1 MDDIVRKDIPPETP
15 NDRLTTPHL
24 PARDPKDQVEQPD
37 TRGRA
42 LTHAQH
48 QSHGGQPNS
57 PRHHQQIGASR
68 LRRWPS
74 RFLLRAV
81 RSDALHRVTQ
91 PVRSRVNIR
100 LRRTHAG
107 VPKKLLHFI
116 E

>member
-68 LRRWPS
+68 LSGLARK
-74 RFLLRAV
+74 FVGGHAQAV
-81 RSDALHRVTQ
+81 GSPR
-91 PVRSRVNIR
+91 
-100 LRRTHAG
+100 
-107 VPKKLLHFI
+107 
-116 E
+116 

>member
-68 LRRWPS
+68 LSHPVDLLAVLVTTALFGRR
-74 RFLLRAV
+74 A
-81 RSDALHRVTQ
+81 H
-91 PVRSRVNIR
+91 
-100 LRRTHAG
+100 
-107 VPKKLLHFI
+107 
-116 E
+116 

>member
-68 LRRWPS
+68 LSSQPPNHPS
-74 RFLLRAV
+74 GAASATITT
-81 RSDALHRVTQ
+81 SDSSTCD
-91 PVRSRVNIR
+91 
-100 LRRTHAG
+100 AG
-107 VPKKLLHFI
+107 D
-116 E
+116 

>member
-68 LRRWPS
+68 LRDEGGHDRRGIAPGGCADGADW
-74 RFLLRAV
+74 FV
-81 RSDALHRVTQ
+81 ERSARKPLHEFR
-91 PVRSRVNIR
+91 
-100 LRRTHAG
+100 
-107 VPKKLLHFI
+107 
-116 E
+116 

>member
-68 LRRWPS
+68 LS
-74 RFLLRAV
+74 RQVIGCITAALSAHESAAAADSSMRLLQRA
-81 RSDALHRVTQ
+81 S
-91 PVRSRVNIR
+91 
-100 LRRTHAG
+100 
-107 VPKKLLHFI
+107 
-116 E
+116 

>member
-57 PRHHQQIGASR
+57 PRHHQQSVHPGLTRRASAADTPGAY
-68 LRRWPS
+68 PS
-74 RFLLRAV
+74 SMSA
-81 RSDALHRVTQ
+81 
-91 PVRSRVNIR
+91 
-100 LRRTHAG
+100 
-107 VPKKLLHFI
+107 
-116 E
+116 

>member
-68 LRRWPS
+68 LS
-74 RFLLRAV
+74 GVLQVYSSSSGGNISFHSSGV
-81 RSDALHRVTQ
+81 Q
-91 PVRSRVNIR
+91 PVMRNSHMTTTPTRSW
-100 LRRTHAG
+100 
-107 VPKKLLHFI
+107 
-116 E
+116 

>member
-68 LRRWPS
+68 LSQAHAQRYFCS
-74 RFLLRAV
+74 
-81 RSDALHRVTQ
+81 SDATAARDRNCEGADTITVK
-91 PVRSRVNIR
+91 PCISSRTR
-100 LRRTHAG
+100 CSTAR
-107 VPKKLLHFI
+107 
-116 E
+116 

>member
-68 LRRWPS
+68 LKQAGNHSSITTVMASHGSSACGP
-74 RFLLRAV
+74 
-81 RSDALHRVTQ
+81 TIQ
-91 PVRSRVNIR
+91 PR
-100 LRRTHAG
+100 LG
-107 VPKKLLHFI
+107 I
-116 E
+116 

>member
-68 LRRWPS
+68 LKRRLC
-74 RFLLRAV
+74 RIVYNRLRA
-81 RSDALHRVTQ
+81 DYQHR
-91 PVRSRVNIR
+91 N
-100 LRRTHAG
+100 L
-107 VPKKLLHFI
+107 
-116 E
+116 

>member
-68 LRRWPS
+68 LSTFSSTWIAPATDPCARK
-74 RFLLRAV
+74 
-81 RSDALHRVTQ
+81 
-91 PVRSRVNIR
+91 
-100 LRRTHAG
+100 G
-107 VPKKLLHFI
+107 VPPLNRRSPQ
-116 E
+116 